1 MTSTLHN
8 GRTNGEVRRIVVK
21 FGTAIL
27 TLENGRLNEE
37 LIGRWVE
44 LLSDLKDGGHEVVIV
59 TSGAVGA
66 GVGEMNLS
74 SRPKSL
80 PDKQAVAAI
89 GQSLVMG
96 VYGRAFHKRN
106 YHVAQVLL
114 TRGDMDDRRRHLNI
128 RNCLSRLLG
137 MGVVPIVNENDTVV
151 VDELAFGDNDILSAI
166 IASKI
171 QADLLGIFTDVEGLY
186 DSDPRTN
193 PNAKVVPLVTS
204 FSSQVESMA
213 STTTSAMG
221 SGGMRSKILAAQA
234 ATRAG
239 VPVVIAYGRE
249 PQNLKSILAG
259 ESVGTRFQ
267 PTVEERMN
275 ARERWIALGANT
287 SSRQLVVDSGARI
300 ALVAGK
306 KSLLPAGVK
315 FVKGIFREGDVVE
328 ICDVNGRCFAKG
340 LSNYSSAEI
349 ERIRGHKT
357 SEIEALLGEN
367 RYDEVVHR
375 DNMVVLDVE

>member
-1 MTSTLHN
+1 
-8 GRTNGEVRRIVVK
+8 
-21 FGTAIL
+21 
-27 TLENGRLNEE
+27 
-37 LIGRWVE
+37 
-44 LLSDLKDGGHEVVIV
+44 
-59 TSGAVGA
+59 
-66 GVGEMNLS
+66 
-74 SRPKSL
+74 
-80 PDKQAVAAI
+80 
-89 GQSLVMG
+89 
-96 VYGRAFHKRN
+96 
-106 YHVAQVLL
+106 
-114 TRGDMDDRRRHLNI
+114 
-128 RNCLSRLLG
+128 
-137 MGVVPIVNENDTVV
+137 VPIVNENDTVV

-166 IASKI
+166 IDSKI

-275 ARERWIALGANT
+275 ARERCIALGANT
-287 SSRQLVVDSGARI
+287 
-300 ALVAGK
+300 
-306 KSLLPAGVK
+306 
-315 FVKGIFREGDVVE
+315 
-328 ICDVNGRCFAKG
+328 
-340 LSNYSSAEI
+340 Y
-349 ERIRGHKT
+349 
-357 SEIEALLGEN
+357 
-367 RYDEVVHR
+367 
-375 DNMVVLDVE
+375 